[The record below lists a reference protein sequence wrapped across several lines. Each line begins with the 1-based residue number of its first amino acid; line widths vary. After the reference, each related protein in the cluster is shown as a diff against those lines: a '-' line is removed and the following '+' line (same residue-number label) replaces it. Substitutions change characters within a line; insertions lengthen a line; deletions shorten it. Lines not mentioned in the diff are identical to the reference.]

1 MSTTLRTHPWW
12 VAGLAA
18 LAAAAATVL
27 VLALAGAFDS
37 PRPTAPEATPIVVV
51 HPTSGGDTKGD
62 LFAGPGS
69 SGLVGDTKGDVGTS
83 AQGQELAYQAGTG
96 AGAGH

>member
-18 LAAAAATVL
+18 LLAAAATVG

-37 PRPTAPEATPIVVV
+37 PGSTATQATPVVFV

-62 LFAGPGS
+62 LFAGPGL
-69 SGLVGDTKGDVGTS
+69 SGPVGDTKADVGTS
-83 AQGQELAYQAGTG
+83 AQGQELAYQAGAV